1 MEEYFCPNC
10 QAILNDQWGFDP
22 NGGTWTCTQCG
33 QLLMDDD
40 IYDGDNYEGVAWYC
54 DKCGALLNRQY
65 GFSDNYGSWTCTECW
80 HTNSITEDD
89 IIEGTRFGC
98 PNCYATLNNQLCF
111 NQYLDDGECT
121 ECGAKLH
128 HNYSDDEYTVVEEE
142 KLKCPNCG
150 DILSEQLCYFDY
162 LDDWTCTECGAHLH
176 HDYSDEPYDI
186 VEDENGE
193 YNSSTN
199 INYYKQPTY
208 TSSDTSSSYYDSY
221 KKTDVEQTAQSAYGT
236 KISEGDAI
244 KKRIKAFLFKR
255 KKIEIG
261 YDYTDLL
268 RKNIAEVQTK
278 LYNKAFNNM
287 KTISVKDIYVNSPYT
302 DGEVEQVI
310 IGGSSFFQS
319 TDKIPYDTEI
329 IITYHEKKEITIP
342 FSAHS
347 LKKKNYHEV
356 AQQLQSL
363 GFTEIYERSIKDLIT
378 GWVTKDGSIESVTIG
393 ESSTFKKNT
402 VYKYDVKI
410 VIEYHTFK
418 SKK

>member
-1 MEEYFCPNC
+1 MEEYFCTNC

-40 IYDGDNYEGVAWYC
+40 IYDGDNYDGVAWYC

-98 PNCYATLNNQLCF
+98 PNCYATLNNQLGF
-111 NQYLDDGECT
+111 NQYLDDWECT

-142 KLKCPNCG
+142 KHKCPNCG

-186 VEDENGE
+186 VEDENEE
-193 YNSSTN
+193 YDSSNNTN
-199 INYYKQPTY
+199 YHESPTY
-208 TSSDTSSSYYDSY
+208 TYSKNFSQYHESD
-221 KKTDVEQTAQSAYGT
+221 KKSGVEQTVQPVYGT

-278 LYNKAFNNM
+278 LYNKAFNNL
-287 KTISVKDIYVNSPYT
+287 KTISVKDI
-302 DGEVEQVI
+302 
-310 IGGSSFFQS
+310 
-319 TDKIPYDTEI
+319 
-329 IITYHEKKEITIP
+329 
-342 FSAHS
+342 
-347 LKKKNYHEV
+347 
-356 AQQLQSL
+356 
-363 GFTEIYERSIKDLIT
+363 
-378 GWVTKDGSIESVTIG
+378 SV
-393 ESSTFKKNT
+393 
-402 VYKYDVKI
+402 
-410 VIEYHTFK
+410 
-418 SKK
+418 

>member
-1 MEEYFCPNC
+1 M
-10 QAILNDQWGFDP
+10 
-22 NGGTWTCTQCG
+22 
-33 QLLMDDD
+33 
-40 IYDGDNYEGVAWYC
+40 
-54 DKCGALLNRQY
+54 
-65 GFSDNYGSWTCTECW
+65 
-80 HTNSITEDD
+80 
-89 IIEGTRFGC
+89 
-98 PNCYATLNNQLCF
+98 
-111 NQYLDDGECT
+111 
-121 ECGAKLH
+121 
-128 HNYSDDEYTVVEEE
+128 
-142 KLKCPNCG
+142 
-150 DILSEQLCYFDY
+150 
-162 LDDWTCTECGAHLH
+162 
-176 HDYSDEPYDI
+176 
-186 VEDENGE
+186 
-193 YNSSTN
+193 
-199 INYYKQPTY
+199 
-208 TSSDTSSSYYDSY
+208 
-221 KKTDVEQTAQSAYGT
+221 
-236 KISEGDAI
+236 
-244 KKRIKAFLFKR
+244 
-255 KKIEIG
+255 
-261 YDYTDLL
+261 

-278 LYNKAFNNM
+278 LYNKAFNNL

-302 DGEVEQVI
+302 DGEVEQVV

-329 IITYHEKKEITIP
+329 IITYHEKKEIAIP